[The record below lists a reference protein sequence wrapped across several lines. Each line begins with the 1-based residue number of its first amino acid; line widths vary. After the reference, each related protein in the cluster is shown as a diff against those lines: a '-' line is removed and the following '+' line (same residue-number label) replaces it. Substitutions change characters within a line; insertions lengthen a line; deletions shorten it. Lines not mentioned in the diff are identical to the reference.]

1 MSSLKE
7 DFSVEH
13 TCRVED
19 DCAREERPC
28 RSASAI
34 CASIDGPAPLMA
46 RGGEGGATASEEG
59 IDWLQGGGVVEL
71 PCWGADTAGA
81 AVECILPDATAAA
94 SVACSHP

>member
-19 DCAREERPC
+19 DCEREERPW

-34 CASIDGPAPLMA
+34 CASIDGPPPLMA
-46 RGGEGGATASEEG
+46 RGGDGGADASEEG
-59 IDWLQGGGVVEL
+59 IDWLKGGGVVEL
-71 PCWGADTAGA
+71 PCWGADTAEA

>member
-1 MSSLKE
+1 MSRKE

-19 DCAREERPC
+19 DCAREERPW

-34 CASIDGPAPLMA
+34 CASIDGPPLMA

-59 IDWLQGGGVVEL
+59 ID
-71 PCWGADTAGA
+71 
-81 AVECILPDATAAA
+81 
-94 SVACSHP
+94 